1 MRPCG
6 AGSGGYTARV
16 SDERRDVITLSAG
29 QWNALLES
37 LFERD
42 DRLDRRRDGETYR
55 RDEVVDAYV
64 MSGHAEALRSA
75 EVDGDVWGTLEDIE
89 ETADT
94 EEEAWEKIVA
104 FYLSRECVLV
114 RVEGTEEPEEWV
126 LGQELARRLGLLG

>member
-1 MRPCG
+1 M
-6 AGSGGYTARV
+6 

-29 QWNALLES
+29 QWDALLDS

-42 DRLDRRRDGETYR
+42 DRLDLRREGETYR

-75 EVDGDVWGTLEDIE
+75 DVDGDVWGTLEDIE

-104 FYLSRECVLV
+104 FYLGRECVLV
-114 RVEGTEEPEEWV
+114 RVQDTEEPEEWI
-126 LGQELARRLGLLG
+126 LGQELARRLGLL

>member
-1 MRPCG
+1 
-6 AGSGGYTARV
+6 V

-29 QWNALLES
+29 QWDALLES

-42 DRLDRRRDGETYR
+42 DRLDLRREGETYR

-75 EVDGDVWGTLEDIE
+75 DVDGDVWGTLEDIE

-104 FYLSRECVLV
+104 FYLGRECVLV
-114 RVEGTEEPEEWV
+114 RVQDTEEPEEWI
-126 LGQELARRLGLLG
+126 LGQELARRLGLL

>member
-1 MRPCG
+1 M
-6 AGSGGYTARV
+6 
-16 SDERRDVITLSAG
+16 ITLSAG
-29 QWNALLES
+29 QWDALLES

-42 DRLDRRRDGETYR
+42 DRLDLRRDGETYR

-75 EVDGDVWGTLEDIE
+75 DVDGDVWGTLEDIE

-104 FYLSRECVLV
+104 FYLGRECVLV
-114 RVEGTEEPEEWV
+114 RMEDTEEPEEWV
-126 LGQELARRLGLLG
+126 LGQELARRLGLLK

>member
-1 MRPCG
+1 M
-6 AGSGGYTARV
+6 

-29 QWNALLES
+29 QWDALLES

-42 DRLDRRRDGETYR
+42 DRLDLRREGETYR

-75 EVDGDVWGTLEDIE
+75 DVDGDVWGTLEDIE

-104 FYLSRECVLV
+104 FYLGRECVLV
-114 RVEGTEEPEEWV
+114 RVQDTEEPEEWI
-126 LGQELARRLGLLG
+126 LGQELARRLGLL

>member
-1 MRPCG
+1 M
-6 AGSGGYTARV
+6 

-29 QWNALLES
+29 QWDALLES

-42 DRLDRRRDGETYR
+42 DRLDLRRDGETYR

-75 EVDGDVWGTLEDIE
+75 DVDGDVWGTLEDIE

-94 EEEAWEKIVA
+94 EEEAWERIVA
-104 FYLSRECVLV
+104 FYLGRECVLV
-114 RVEGTEEPEEWV
+114 RVEDTEEPEEWV
-126 LGQELARRLGLLG
+126 LGQELARRLGLLK

>member
-1 MRPCG
+1 M
-6 AGSGGYTARV
+6 

-29 QWNALLES
+29 QWDALLES

-42 DRLDRRRDGETYR
+42 DRLDLRRDGETYR

-75 EVDGDVWGTLEDIE
+75 DVDGDVWGTLEDIE

-104 FYLSRECVLV
+104 FYLGRECVLV
-114 RVEGTEEPEEWV
+114 RVEDTEEPEEWV
-126 LGQELARRLGLLG
+126 LGQELARRLGLLK

>member
-1 MRPCG
+1 M
-6 AGSGGYTARV
+6 